1 MQTPTIYVKKVPI
14 EKDGRKFNA
23 WETYDTKDK
32 TKMSVSFTQDG
43 DKEPEN
49 SCRITALDWWIDRRQ
64 KYPRM
69 RIREYAVCEQDE
81 DISEEKNQRDY
92 DEFFASETPTKTSK
106 K

>member
-49 SCRITALDWWIDRRQ
+49 FVA
-64 KYPRM
+64 
-69 RIREYAVCEQDE
+69 
-81 DISEEKNQRDY
+81 
-92 DEFFASETPTKTSK
+92 
-106 K
+106 

>member
-32 TKMSVSFTQDG
+32 TKISVSFTQDG

-49 SCRITALDWWIDRRQ
+49 SCRIIALAWWIDRRQ

-69 RIREYAVCEQDE
+69 RIREYTVCEQDE

-92 DEFFASETPTKTSK
+92 EEFFASETPTKLSK

>member
-69 RIREYAVCEQDE
+69 RIREYALCKQDE

-92 DEFFASETPTKTSK
+92 DEFFASEKPTKISK
-106 K
+106 

>member
-1 MQTPTIYVKKVPI
+1 MHTPTIYVKKVPI

-32 TKMSVSFTQDG
+32 TKMSVSFTQYG
-43 DKEPEN
+43 DKEPEI

-69 RIREYAVCEQDE
+69 RIREYTLCEPDE

-92 DEFFASETPTKTSK
+92 DEFFTSETPTKISK

>member
-1 MQTPTIYVKKVPI
+1 MYMPIIYVKKVPI

-49 SCRITALDWWIDRRQ
+49 SCRIRAIDWWIDRRQ

-69 RIREYAVCEQDE
+69 RIREYDIEGQDE
-81 DISEEKNQRDY
+81 DISEEKNKRDY
-92 DEFFASETPTKTSK
+92 DEFFVSETPTKPTK

>member
-32 TKMSVSFTQDG
+32 MKMSVSFTQDG

-49 SCRITALDWWIDRRQ
+49 SCHITALDWWIDRRQ

-69 RIREYAVCEQDE
+69 RIREYTVCEQDE

-92 DEFFASETPTKTSK
+92 DEFFASEIPTKSSK

>member
-14 EKDGRKFNA
+14 EKDGRKY
-23 WETYDTKDK
+23 TLC
-32 TKMSVSFTQDG
+32 
-43 DKEPEN
+43 EP
-49 SCRITALDWWIDRRQ
+49 
-64 KYPRM
+64 
-69 RIREYAVCEQDE
+69 DE

>member
-1 MQTPTIYVKKVPI
+1 MYMPVIYVKKVPI

-32 TKMSVSFTQDG
+32 TKMSISFTQDG
-43 DKEPEN
+43 VKEPEN
-49 SCRITALDWWIDRRQ
+49 SCRIRAINWWIDRRQ

-69 RIREYAVCEQDE
+69 RIREYDIEGQDE

-92 DEFFASETPTKTSK
+92 DEFFASETPTKATK

>member
-1 MQTPTIYVKKVPI
+1 MKTPTIYVKKVPI

-32 TKMSVSFTQDG
+32 TKMSVSFVQYG
-43 DKEPEN
+43 DKEPEI

-69 RIREYAVCEQDE
+69 RIREYTLCEPDE

-92 DEFFASETPTKTSK
+92 DEFFASETPTKNK
-106 K
+106 Q

>member
-32 TKMSVSFTQDG
+32 TKMSVSFTQYG
-43 DKEPEN
+43 DKEPEI

-69 RIREYAVCEQDE
+69 RIREYTLCEPDE

-92 DEFFASETPTKTSK
+92 DEFFASETPTKISK